1 MKSQTRLRLTGT
13 FTLLGFAVLVTQ
25 AMAWML
31 STVVNSAYGSV
42 SPFWFVVFGA
52 LTMPFVIIWIRKDAA
67 RAYEIATKQGFLGL
81 EGEPPHVISI
91 ANDCPKRWWV
101 LLHIRLHPELTGA
114 DDR

>member
-25 AMAWML
+25 AMARML

-52 LTMPFVIIWIRKDAA
+52 LTMPFVITWIRKDAA
-67 RAYEIATKQGFLGL
+67 RAYETATKQGFLGL
-81 EGEPPHVISI
+81 EGEPAHVISI

-101 LLHIRLHPELTGA
+101 LLHIRLHPELIGA
-114 DDR
+114 DYC

>member
-1 MKSQTRLRLTGT
+1 MKSQTRMRLTGT

-25 AMAWML
+25 AMAWIL

-42 SPFWFVVFGA
+42 SSFWFVVFGA

-67 RAYEIATKQGFLGL
+67 HAYEIAIEQGRLGL
-81 EGEPPHVISI
+81 EGEPAHVISI

-101 LLHIRLHPELTGA
+101 LLHLRLHPELIGA

>member
-13 FTLLGFAVLVTQ
+13 FTLLGFAVMVTQ

-101 LLHIRLHPELTGA
+101 LLHIRLHPELTRA
-114 DDR
+114 NDR

>member
-1 MKSQTRLRLTGT
+1 MKPQTRMRLAGT

-31 STVVNSAYGSV
+31 STVANFAYGSV
-42 SPFWFVVFGA
+42 PLFWSAVFGA
-52 LTMPFVIIWIRKDAA
+52 LTVPFVIIWIRKDAA
-67 RAYEIATKQGFLGL
+67 RAYEIATMQGFLGM

-101 LLHIRLHPELTGA
+101 LLHIRLHPELIGA
-114 DDR
+114 DDC

>member
-13 FTLLGFAVLVTQ
+13 FTLLGFAVMVTQ

-114 DDR
+114 NDR

>member
-31 STVVNSAYGSV
+31 STVANFAYGSV
-42 SPFWFVVFGA
+42 PLFWFAAFGA
-52 LTMPFVIIWIRKDAA
+52 LTVPFVIIWIRKDAA
-67 RAYEIATKQGFLGL
+67 RSYEIATMQGFLGL

-101 LLHIRLHPELTGA
+101 SLHIRLHPELIGV
-114 DDR
+114 DDS